1 MDTSPASAE
10 GSGFRRGLANLAGG
24 FRQWF
29 ADQRARRR
37 LRAEI
42 EALDRAGALDGV
54 LGDIEMTRS
63 DVDAIVEG
71 DPRSGRRLQE
81 MLARLGLAGAL
92 RRAGGK
98 WSRDV
103 ELTCLRC
110 AQTKQCDHWLKSGRQ
125 DGMEEFC
132 PNANTFKTLPGR

>member
-1 MDTSPASAE
+1 MDTSPAAAE
-10 GSGFRRGLANLAGG
+10 GSGFMQRLSNLAGG

-37 LRAEI
+37 LRGEI
-42 EALDRAGALDGV
+42 DALDRAGALDGV
-54 LGDIEMTRS
+54 LGDIDMTRG
-63 DVDAIVEG
+63 DVDAIVES
-71 DPRSGRRLQE
+71 DPRAGRRLQD

-103 ELTCLRC
+103 ETTCLRC
-110 AQTKQCDHWLKSGRQ
+110 AQTKQCDHWLKSGRK

-132 PNANTFKTLPGR
+132 PNAKAFKVLAGR